1 MGLII
6 LIIYVFCGDKANYY
20 LKYHILNTR
29 AEIYGDT
36 SDYIF
41 SRILWAVA
49 LGWATIPFAIIH
61 KLIFNKGD

>member
-1 MGLII
+1 MELIFI
-6 LIIYVFCGDKANYY
+6 AIYVFLGDKANYY

-36 SDYIF
+36 SDYIL
-41 SRILWAVA
+41 SRILWASV
-49 LGWATIPFAIIH
+49 LGWATIPLAILH

>member
-1 MGLII
+1 MELIFI
-6 LIIYVFCGDKANYY
+6 AIYVFLGDKANYY

-36 SDYIF
+36 GDYIL
-41 SRILWAVA
+41 SRILWASV
-49 LGWATIPFAIIH
+49 LGWATIPLDILH